1 MKPLIVLMK
10 KRYFTSNKTIRHWI
24 RFQRVVFLKLSEL
37 NRTIASGLVVSLLY
51 AYFPPTHQFVEGHR
65 LHQTRLL

>member
-1 MKPLIVLMK
+1 M
-10 KRYFTSNKTIRHWI
+10 RHWI